1 MAVAVA
7 VAVGSSEGAG
17 AAGRNCSGSWL
28 GKGRHGLKTKRGW
41 LARRLA
47 EHRRAIVEHAP
58 DVPPP
63 RAGTALHAGAGPAAL
78 CTPVTRSVSRLTA
91 RILTALAGAAQALG
105 ASLSARLAHAAL
117 GELAAGRRPQ

>member
-41 LARRLA
+41 LARRLSIVGLLLNTPQMSH
-47 EHRRAIVEHAP
+47 HRAPAPRCMRA
-58 DVPPP
+58 
-63 RAGTALHAGAGPAAL
+63 RGQL
-78 CTPVTRSVSRLTA
+78 
-91 RILTALAGAAQALG
+91 
-105 ASLSARLAHAAL
+105 LSAHPSRAASQ
-117 GELAAGRRPQ
+117 G